1 MSRVQKNEKE
11 NDQAGEL
18 RSRIER
24 QKAKSSLPKRSK
36 VHQNKKKKSKVK
48 IKFPMIQLLA
58 LFFILLPIGFYS
70 LYTYLQDRPVHDTKS
85 DQVVIDE
92 NKGDEDKE
100 TIPTTATAADL
111 KEKKEKASAKA
122 EAEKEKKEKEK
133 EKEEA
138 EAKAKAKAEEE
149 EKRKAAKE
157 EQAKK
162 KAEEKAKAQQVAEEK
177 AKAQQVAEEKA
188 KAQQIADEKAKA
200 QQIADEKAKRE
211 AAEKKVTAERVQ
223 DAKPNKDDY
232 KVLLHTVQ
240 GEETL
245 FRISMNYYKSQEG
258 IALIREWNG
267 LNGNEISKG
276 QVLKIPIKK

>member
-11 NDQAGEL
+11 NDQVGEL

-48 IKFPMIQLLA
+48 IKLPMIQLLA

-70 LYTYLQDRPVHDTKS
+70 LYTYFQDRPLPVTKS
-85 DQVVIDE
+85 DQVVLKE
-92 NKGDEDKE
+92 EDIE
-100 TIPTTATAADL
+100 SIPTTATAEDL
-111 KEKKEKASAKA
+111 KEKESAKA
-122 EAEKEKKEKEK
+122 EAEK

-138 EAKAKAKAEEE
+138 EAKAKAQQEAKEKAKAQQEAEE
-149 EKRKAAKE
+149 KAKAQREAEAK
-157 EQAKK
+157 AKAQQE
-162 KAEEKAKAQQVAEEK
+162 AEEKAKAQQEAEEK
-177 AKAQQVAEEKA
+177 AKKA
-188 KAQQIADEKAKA
+188 
-200 QQIADEKAKRE
+200 
-211 AAEKKVTAERVQ
+211 AAEKKNVQ
-223 DAKPNKDDY
+223 AAKPDKEGY
-232 KVLLHTVQ
+232 KVVLHTVQ

>member
-58 LFFILLPIGFYS
+58 LFFILLPIGFYT
-70 LYTYLQDRPVHDTKS
+70 LYTYLQDRPVPVKKS
-85 DQVVIDE
+85 DQVVFSE
-92 NKGDEDKE
+92 EDTE
-100 TIPTTATAADL
+100 SIPTTATADDL
-111 KEKKEKASAKA
+111 KEKETAKA
-122 EAEKEKKEKEK
+122 EAEK

-138 EAKAKAKAEEE
+138 EAKAQQE
-149 EKRKAAKE
+149 
-157 EQAKK
+157 
-162 KAEEKAKAQQVAEEK
+162 AEEKAKAQQEAEEK
-177 AKAQQVAEEKA
+177 AKAQQEAEEKA
-188 KAQQIADEKAKA
+188 KAQQEAAEKAKE
-200 QQIADEKAKRE
+200 QQIADEKAKKA
-211 AAEKKVTAERVQ
+211 AAEKKKAAENVQ
-223 DAKPNKDDY
+223 AAKPDKEEY
-232 KVLLHTVQ
+232 KVVLHTVQ

-267 LNGNEISKG
+267 LNGNEISQG

>member
-48 IKFPMIQLLA
+48 IKLPMIQLLA

-70 LYTYLQDRPVHDTKS
+70 LYTYFQDRPLPVTKS
-85 DQVVIDE
+85 DQVVLKE
-92 NKGDEDKE
+92 EDKE
-100 TIPTTATAADL
+100 SIPTTATAEDL
-111 KEKKEKASAKA
+111 KEKESEKA
-122 EAEKEKKEKEK
+122 EAEK

-138 EAKAKAKAEEE
+138 EAKAKAKAQQE
-149 EKRKAAKE
+149 AK
-157 EQAKK
+157 
-162 KAEEKAKAQQVAEEK
+162 EKAKAQQEAEEK
-177 AKAQQVAEEKA
+177 AKVQREAEAKAKAQQEAEAKAKAQQEAEEKA
-188 KAQQIADEKAKA
+188 KKA
-200 QQIADEKAKRE
+200 
-211 AAEKKVTAERVQ
+211 AAEKKNVQ
-223 DAKPNKDDY
+223 AAKSDKEEY
-232 KVLLHTVQ
+232 KVVLHTVQ
-240 GEETL
+240 GKETL

-267 LNGNEISKG
+267 LNGNEISRG

>member
-24 QKAKSSLPKRSK
+24 QKAKSSFPKRSK

-48 IKFPMIQLLA
+48 IKLPMIQLLA

-70 LYTYLQDRPVHDTKS
+70 LYTYFQDRPLPVTKS
-85 DQVVIDE
+85 DQVVLKE
-92 NKGDEDKE
+92 EDKE
-100 TIPTTATAADL
+100 SIPTTATAEDL
-111 KEKKEKASAKA
+111 KEKESAKA
-122 EAEKEKKEKEK
+122 EAEK

-138 EAKAKAKAEEE
+138 EAKAKAKA
-149 EKRKAAKE
+149 KAQQEAKE
-157 EQAKK
+157 KAKAQEE
-162 KAEEKAKAQQVAEEK
+162 AEEKAKVQQEAEEK
-177 AKAQQVAEEKA
+177 AKVQQEAEEKA
-188 KAQQIADEKAKA
+188 KKA
-200 QQIADEKAKRE
+200 
-211 AAEKKVTAERVQ
+211 AAEKKNVQ
-223 DAKPNKDDY
+223 AAKSDKEEY
-232 KVLLHTVQ
+232 KVVLHTVQ

-267 LNGNEISKG
+267 LNGNEISRG

>member
-11 NDQAGEL
+11 NDQAVEL

-48 IKFPMIQLLA
+48 IKLPMIQLLA

-70 LYTYLQDRPVHDTKS
+70 LYTYFQDRPLPVTKS
-85 DQVVIDE
+85 DQVVLKE
-92 NKGDEDKE
+92 EDKE
-100 TIPTTATAADL
+100 SIPTTATAEDL
-111 KEKKEKASAKA
+111 KEKESAKA
-122 EAEKEKKEKEK
+122 EAEK

-138 EAKAKAKAEEE
+138 EAKAKAKAQQE
-149 EKRKAAKE
+149 AKE
-157 EQAKK
+157 KAKAQEE
-162 KAEEKAKAQQVAEEK
+162 AEEKAKVQREAEAKAKAQQEAEEK
-177 AKAQQVAEEKA
+177 AKVQQEAEEKA
-188 KAQQIADEKAKA
+188 KKA
-200 QQIADEKAKRE
+200 
-211 AAEKKVTAERVQ
+211 AAEKKNVQ
-223 DAKPNKDDY
+223 AAKSDKEEY
-232 KVLLHTVQ
+232 KVVLHTVQ

-267 LNGNEISKG
+267 LNGNEISRG

>member
-48 IKFPMIQLLA
+48 IKLPMIQLLA

-70 LYTYLQDRPVHDTKS
+70 LYTYFQDRPLPVTKS
-85 DQVVIDE
+85 DQVVLKE
-92 NKGDEDKE
+92 EDIE
-100 TIPTTATAADL
+100 SIPTTATAEDL
-111 KEKKEKASAKA
+111 KEKESAKA
-122 EAEKEKKEKEK
+122 EAEK

-138 EAKAKAKAEEE
+138 EAKAKAQQEAKEKAKAQQEAEE
-149 EKRKAAKE
+149 KAKAQREAEAK
-157 EQAKK
+157 AKAQQE
-162 KAEEKAKAQQVAEEK
+162 AEEKAKAQQEAEEK
-177 AKAQQVAEEKA
+177 AKAQQEAEEKA
-188 KAQQIADEKAKA
+188 KKA
-200 QQIADEKAKRE
+200 
-211 AAEKKVTAERVQ
+211 AAEKKNVQ
-223 DAKPNKDDY
+223 AAKPDKEGY
-232 KVLLHTVQ
+232 KVVLHTVQ

>member
-48 IKFPMIQLLA
+48 IKLPMIQLLA

-70 LYTYLQDRPVHDTKS
+70 LYTYFQDRPLPVTKS
-85 DQVVIDE
+85 DQVVLKE
-92 NKGDEDKE
+92 EDKE
-100 TIPTTATAADL
+100 SIPTTATAEDL
-111 KEKKEKASAKA
+111 KEKESAKA
-122 EAEKEKKEKEK
+122 EAEK

-138 EAKAKAKAEEE
+138 EAKAKVQQEAMEKAKAQQE
-149 EKRKAAKE
+149 
-157 EQAKK
+157 
-162 KAEEKAKAQQVAEEK
+162 AEEKAKAQQEAEEK
-177 AKAQQVAEEKA
+177 AKAQQEAEEKA
-188 KAQQIADEKAKA
+188 KKA
-200 QQIADEKAKRE
+200 
-211 AAEKKVTAERVQ
+211 AAEKKDVQ
-223 DAKPNKDDY
+223 AAKSDKEEY
-232 KVLLHTVQ
+232 KVVLHTVQ

-267 LNGNEISKG
+267 LNGNEISRG

>member
-48 IKFPMIQLLA
+48 IKLPMIQLLA

-70 LYTYLQDRPVHDTKS
+70 LYTYFQDRPLPVTKS
-85 DQVVIDE
+85 DQVVLKE
-92 NKGDEDKE
+92 EDKE
-100 TIPTTATAADL
+100 SIPTTATAEDL
-111 KEKKEKASAKA
+111 KEKESAKA
-122 EAEKEKKEKEK
+122 EAEK

-138 EAKAKAKAEEE
+138 EAKAKAQQE
-149 EKRKAAKE
+149 AKE
-157 EQAKK
+157 KAKAQQE
-162 KAEEKAKAQQVAEEK
+162 AEEKAKAQQEAEEK
-177 AKAQQVAEEKA
+177 AKAQQEAEEKA
-188 KAQQIADEKAKA
+188 KKA
-200 QQIADEKAKRE
+200 
-211 AAEKKVTAERVQ
+211 AAEKKNVQ
-223 DAKPNKDDY
+223 AAKPDKEGY
-232 KVLLHTVQ
+232 KVVLHTVQ

-258 IALIREWNG
+258 IALIKEWNG

>member
-48 IKFPMIQLLA
+48 IKLPMIQLLA

-70 LYTYLQDRPVHDTKS
+70 LYTYFQERPLPVTKS
-85 DQVVIDE
+85 DQVVLKE
-92 NKGDEDKE
+92 EDKE
-100 TIPTTATAADL
+100 SIPTTATAEDL
-111 KEKKEKASAKA
+111 KEKESAKA
-122 EAEKEKKEKEK
+122 EAEK

-138 EAKAKAKAEEE
+138 EAKAKAQQE
-149 EKRKAAKE
+149 AKE
-157 EQAKK
+157 KAKAQEE
-162 KAEEKAKAQQVAEEK
+162 AEEKAKVQREAEAKAKAQQEAEEK
-177 AKAQQVAEEKA
+177 AKVQQEAEEKA
-188 KAQQIADEKAKA
+188 KKA
-200 QQIADEKAKRE
+200 
-211 AAEKKVTAERVQ
+211 AAEKKNVQ
-223 DAKPNKDDY
+223 AAKSDKEAY
-232 KVLLHTVQ
+232 KVVLHTVQ

-267 LNGNEISKG
+267 LNGNEISRG

>member
-58 LFFILLPIGFYS
+58 LFFILLPIGFYI
-70 LYTYLQDRPVHDTKS
+70 LYTYLQDRPVPVTKS
-85 DQVVIDE
+85 DQVVLKE
-92 NKGDEDKE
+92 EDKE
-100 TIPTTATAADL
+100 SIPTTATADDL
-111 KEKKEKASAKA
+111 KEKESAKA
-122 EAEKEKKEKEK
+122 GAEK

-138 EAKAKAKAEEE
+138 EDKAKAEQE
-149 EKRKAAKE
+149 
-157 EQAKK
+157 
-162 KAEEKAKAQQVAEEK
+162 AEEKAKAEHE
-177 AKAQQVAEEKA
+177 AEEKA
-188 KAQQIADEKAKA
+188 KAQQIADEKAK
-200 QQIADEKAKRE
+200 KA
-211 AAEKKVTAERVQ
+211 AAEKKKAAENVQ
-223 DAKPNKDDY
+223 AAKPDKESY
-232 KVLLHTVQ
+232 KVVLHTVQ

-245 FRISMNYYKSQEG
+245 FRISMKYYKSQEG

>member
-70 LYTYLQDRPVHDTKS
+70 LYTYLQHRPVHDIKS

-133 EKEEA
+133 EETE
-138 EAKAKAKAEEE
+138 AKAKAEEE

-177 AKAQQVAEEKA
+177 AR
-188 KAQQIADEKAKA
+188 AQQIADEKAKA

-211 AAEKKVTAERVQ
+211 AAEKKVPAERVQ

>member
-1 MSRVQKNEKE
+1 MSRVQKSEKE

-48 IKFPMIQLLA
+48 KFPMIQLLA
-58 LFFILLPIGFYS
+58 LFFILLPIGFYT
-70 LYTYLQDRPVHDTKS
+70 LYTYLQDRPVPVTKS
-85 DQVVIDE
+85 DQVVFSE
-92 NKGDEDKE
+92 EPAE
-100 TIPTTATAADL
+100 SIPTTATADDL
-111 KEKKEKASAKA
+111 KEKESSKA
-122 EAEKEKKEKEK
+122 EAEKEK
-133 EKEEA
+133 EEA
-138 EAKAKAKAEEE
+138 KVKAQQE
-149 EKRKAAKE
+149 
-157 EQAKK
+157 
-162 KAEEKAKAQQVAEEK
+162 AEEKAKAQQEAEEKAKAQREAEEK
-177 AKAQQVAEEKA
+177 AKAQQEAEEKAKAQQEAAEKA
-188 KAQQIADEKAKA
+188 KAQQIADEKAK
-200 QQIADEKAKRE
+200 KAE
-211 AAEKKVTAERVQ
+211 SEKKKAADQ
-223 DAKPNKDDY
+223 AAKPDKEGY
-232 KVLLHTVQ
+232 KVVLHTVQ

>member
-24 QKAKSSLPKRSK
+24 QKAKSSLLKRSK

-48 IKFPMIQLLA
+48 IKLPMIQLLA

-70 LYTYLQDRPVHDTKS
+70 LYTYFQDRPLPVTKS
-85 DQVVIDE
+85 DQVVLKE
-92 NKGDEDKE
+92 EDKE
-100 TIPTTATAADL
+100 SIPTTATAEDI
-111 KEKKEKASAKA
+111 KEKESEKA
-122 EAEKEKKEKEK
+122 EAEK

-138 EAKAKAKAEEE
+138 EAEAKAKAQQE
-149 EKRKAAKE
+149 AK
-157 EQAKK
+157 
-162 KAEEKAKAQQVAEEK
+162 EKAKAQQEAEEK
-177 AKAQQVAEEKA
+177 AKVQQEAEEKA
-188 KAQQIADEKAKA
+188 KVQREAEAKAKA
-200 QQIADEKAKRE
+200 QQEAEEKAKKA
-211 AAEKKVTAERVQ
+211 AAEKKNVQ
-223 DAKPNKDDY
+223 AAKSDKEEY
-232 KVLLHTVQ
+232 KVVLHTVQ

-267 LNGNEISKG
+267 LNGNEISRG

>member
-70 LYTYLQDRPVHDTKS
+70 LYTYLQHRPVHDTKS

-122 EAEKEKKEKEK
+122 EAEKEKKEKE
-133 EKEEA
+133 EKEE
-138 EAKAKAKAEEE
+138 AKAKAEEE
-149 EKRKAAKE
+149 EKRKVAKE

-211 AAEKKVTAERVQ
+211 AAEKKVAAERVQ

>member
-48 IKFPMIQLLA
+48 IKLPMIQLLA

-70 LYTYLQDRPVHDTKS
+70 LYTYLQDRPLPVNES
-85 DQVVIDE
+85 DQVVLKE
-92 NKGDEDKE
+92 EDKGS
-100 TIPTTATAADL
+100 IPTTATAEGL
-111 KEKKEKASAKA
+111 KEKESAKA
-122 EAEKEKKEKEK
+122 EAEKEK
-133 EKEEA
+133 EE
-138 EAKAKAKAEEE
+138 
-149 EKRKAAKE
+149 
-157 EQAKK
+157 
-162 KAEEKAKAQQVAEEK
+162 AEEKAKAQQEAEEK
-177 AKAQQVAEEKA
+177 AKAQQEAEEKAKAQQEAEEKAKAQQEAEEKA
-188 KAQQIADEKAKA
+188 KAQQIADEKAK
-200 QQIADEKAKRE
+200 KA
-211 AAEKKVTAERVQ
+211 AAEKKKAAENVQ
-223 DAKPNKDDY
+223 AAKPDKEGY
-232 KVLLHTVQ
+232 KVVLHTVQ

-258 IALIREWNG
+258 IALIKEWNG

>member
-48 IKFPMIQLLA
+48 IKLPMIQLLA

-70 LYTYLQDRPVHDTKS
+70 LYTYFQDRPLPVTKS
-85 DQVVIDE
+85 DQVVLKE
-92 NKGDEDKE
+92 EDKE
-100 TIPTTATAADL
+100 SIPTTATAEDL
-111 KEKKEKASAKA
+111 KEKESAKA
-122 EAEKEKKEKEK
+122 EAEK

-138 EAKAKAKAEEE
+138 EAKAKAQQEAKEKAKAQQEAEE
-149 EKRKAAKE
+149 KAKVQREAEAK
-157 EQAKK
+157 AKARQE
-162 KAEEKAKAQQVAEEK
+162 AEEKAKAQQEAEEK
-177 AKAQQVAEEKA
+177 AKKA
-188 KAQQIADEKAKA
+188 
-200 QQIADEKAKRE
+200 
-211 AAEKKVTAERVQ
+211 AAEKKNVQ
-223 DAKPNKDDY
+223 AAKPDKEGY
-232 KVLLHTVQ
+232 KVVLHTVQ

>member
-48 IKFPMIQLLA
+48 IKLPMIQLLA

-70 LYTYLQDRPVHDTKS
+70 LYTYFQERPLPVTKS
-85 DQVVIDE
+85 DQVVLKE
-92 NKGDEDKE
+92 EDKE
-100 TIPTTATAADL
+100 SIPTTATAEDL
-111 KEKKEKASAKA
+111 KEKESAKA
-122 EAEKEKKEKEK
+122 EAEE

-138 EAKAKAKAEEE
+138 EAKAKAQQE
-149 EKRKAAKE
+149 AK
-157 EQAKK
+157 
-162 KAEEKAKAQQVAEEK
+162 EKAKAQQEAEEK
-177 AKAQQVAEEKA
+177 AKVQREAEAKAKAQREAEAKAKAQQEAEEKA
-188 KAQQIADEKAKA
+188 KKA
-200 QQIADEKAKRE
+200 
-211 AAEKKVTAERVQ
+211 AAEKKNVQ
-223 DAKPNKDDY
+223 AAKSDKEEY
-232 KVLLHTVQ
+232 KVVLHTVQ

-267 LNGNEISKG
+267 LNGNEISRG

>member
-48 IKFPMIQLLA
+48 IKLPMIQLLA

-70 LYTYLQDRPVHDTKS
+70 LYTYFQDRPLPVTKS
-85 DQVVIDE
+85 EQVVLKE
-92 NKGDEDKE
+92 EDIE
-100 TIPTTATAADL
+100 SIPTTATAEDL
-111 KEKKEKASAKA
+111 KEKESAKA
-122 EAEKEKKEKEK
+122 EAEK

-138 EAKAKAKAEEE
+138 EAKAKAQQEE
-149 EKRKAAKE
+149 AKE
-157 EQAKK
+157 KAKAQQE
-162 KAEEKAKAQQVAEEK
+162 AEEKAKAQQEAEEK
-177 AKAQQVAEEKA
+177 AKAQQEAEEKAKAQREAEAKAKAQQEAEEKA
-188 KAQQIADEKAKA
+188 KAQQEAEEKAK
-200 QQIADEKAKRE
+200 KA
-211 AAEKKVTAERVQ
+211 AAEKKNVQ
-223 DAKPNKDDY
+223 AAKPDKEGY
-232 KVLLHTVQ
+232 KVVLHTVQ

>member
-48 IKFPMIQLLA
+48 IKLPMIQLLA
-58 LFFILLPIGFYS
+58 LFFILLPIGFFS
-70 LYTYLQDRPVHDTKS
+70 LNTYFQERPLPVTKS
-85 DQVVIDE
+85 DQVVLKE
-92 NKGDEDKE
+92 EDKE
-100 TIPTTATAADL
+100 SIPTTATAEDL
-111 KEKKEKASAKA
+111 KEKESAKA
-122 EAEKEKKEKEK
+122 EAEK

-138 EAKAKAKAEEE
+138 EAKAKAQQE
-149 EKRKAAKE
+149 AKE
-157 EQAKK
+157 KAKAQQE
-162 KAEEKAKAQQVAEEK
+162 AEEKAKAQQEAEAKAKAQQEAAEK
-177 AKAQQVAEEKA
+177 AKAQQEAEEKA
-188 KAQQIADEKAKA
+188 KKA
-200 QQIADEKAKRE
+200 
-211 AAEKKVTAERVQ
+211 AAEKKNVQ
-223 DAKPNKDDY
+223 AAKPDKEGY
-232 KVLLHTVQ
+232 KVVLHTVQ

>member
-48 IKFPMIQLLA
+48 KFPMIQLLA
-58 LFFILLPIGFYS
+58 LFFILLPIGFYA
-70 LYTYLQDRPVHDTKS
+70 LYTYLQDRPVPVVKS
-85 DQVVIDE
+85 DQVVFSE
-92 NKGDEDKE
+92 EDTE
-100 TIPTTATAADL
+100 SIPTTATADDL
-111 KEKKEKASAKA
+111 KEKESAKA
-122 EAEKEKKEKEK
+122 EAEKEK
-133 EKEEA
+133 EE
-138 EAKAKAKAEEE
+138 
-149 EKRKAAKE
+149 
-157 EQAKK
+157 
-162 KAEEKAKAQQVAEEK
+162 AEEKAKAQREAEAKAKVQQEAEEK
-177 AKAQQVAEEKA
+177 AKAQREAEEKAKAQREAEEKAKARQEAAEKA
-188 KAQQIADEKAKA
+188 KAQQIADEKAKKVET
-200 QQIADEKAKRE
+200 EKNK
-211 AAEKKVTAERVQ
+211 AAENVQ
-223 DAKPNKDDY
+223 AAKPDKEGY
-232 KVLLHTVQ
+232 KVVLHTVQ

>member
-24 QKAKSSLPKRSK
+24 QKAKSSFPKRSK

-48 IKFPMIQLLA
+48 IKLPMIQLLA

-70 LYTYLQDRPVHDTKS
+70 LYTYFQDRPLPVTKS
-85 DQVVIDE
+85 DQVVLKE
-92 NKGDEDKE
+92 EDKE
-100 TIPTTATAADL
+100 SIPTTATAEDL
-111 KEKKEKASAKA
+111 KEKESAKA
-122 EAEKEKKEKEK
+122 EAEKEKEEA
-133 EKEEA
+133 EA
-138 EAKAKAKAEEE
+138 EAKAKAQQE
-149 EKRKAAKE
+149 AK
-157 EQAKK
+157 
-162 KAEEKAKAQQVAEEK
+162 EKAKAQQEAEEK
-177 AKAQQVAEEKA
+177 AKVQREAEAKAKAQQEAEEKA
-188 KAQQIADEKAKA
+188 KVQQEAEEKAK
-200 QQIADEKAKRE
+200 KA
-211 AAEKKVTAERVQ
+211 AAEKKNVQ
-223 DAKPNKDDY
+223 AAKSDKEEY
-232 KVLLHTVQ
+232 KVVLHTVQ

-267 LNGNEISKG
+267 LNGNEISRG

>member
-24 QKAKSSLPKRSK
+24 QKAKSALPKRSK

-58 LFFILLPIGFYS
+58 LFFILLPIGFYT
-70 LYTYLQDRPVHDTKS
+70 LYTYLQDRPVPVTKS
-85 DQVVIDE
+85 DQVVLKE
-92 NKGDEDKE
+92 EDKE
-100 TIPTTATAADL
+100 SIPTTATAEDL
-111 KEKKEKASAKA
+111 KEKESAKA
-122 EAEKEKKEKEK
+122 EAEKK
-133 EKEEA
+133 KEEA
-138 EAKAKAKAEEE
+138 EAKAKAQQE
-149 EKRKAAKE
+149 
-157 EQAKK
+157 
-162 KAEEKAKAQQVAEEK
+162 AEEKAKAKQEAEEKAKVQREAEAKAKAQQEAAEK
-177 AKAQQVAEEKA
+177 AKAQQEAEEKA
-188 KAQQIADEKAKA
+188 KKA
-200 QQIADEKAKRE
+200 
-211 AAEKKVTAERVQ
+211 AAEKKNVQ
-223 DAKPNKDDY
+223 AAKPDKEGY
-232 KVLLHTVQ
+232 KVVLHTVQ

>member
-70 LYTYLQDRPVHDTKS
+70 LYTYLQDRPLPVTKS
-85 DQVVIDE
+85 DQVVLKE
-92 NKGDEDKE
+92 EDKE
-100 TIPTTATAADL
+100 SIPTTATAEDL
-111 KEKKEKASAKA
+111 KEKESAKA
-122 EAEKEKKEKEK
+122 EAEK

-138 EAKAKAKAEEE
+138 EAKAKAQQEAEEKAKAEQE
-149 EKRKAAKE
+149 
-157 EQAKK
+157 
-162 KAEEKAKAQQVAEEK
+162 AEEKAKAQQEAEEKAKAEQEAEEK
-177 AKAQQVAEEKA
+177 AKAQQEAEEKAKAQHEAEEKA
-188 KAQQIADEKAKA
+188 KAQQEADEKAK
-200 QQIADEKAKRE
+200 KA
-211 AAEKKVTAERVQ
+211 AAEKKNVQ
-223 DAKPNKDDY
+223 AAKPDKEGY
-232 KVLLHTVQ
+232 KVVLHTVQ

>member
-58 LFFILLPIGFYS
+58 LFFILLPIGFYT
-70 LYTYLQDRPVHDTKS
+70 LYTYLQDRPVPVKKS
-85 DQVVIDE
+85 DQVVFSE
-92 NKGDEDKE
+92 EDTE
-100 TIPTTATAADL
+100 SIPTTAMADDL
-111 KEKKEKASAKA
+111 KEKESAKA
-122 EAEKEKKEKEK
+122 EAEK

-138 EAKAKAKAEEE
+138 EAKAKAQQE
-149 EKRKAAKE
+149 
-157 EQAKK
+157 
-162 KAEEKAKAQQVAEEK
+162 AEEKAKAQQEAEEK
-177 AKAQQVAEEKA
+177 AKAQQEAEEKAKAQQEAEEKAKAQQEAEEKAKAQQEAAEKA
-188 KAQQIADEKAKA
+188 KAQQIADEKAK
-200 QQIADEKAKRE
+200 KA
-211 AAEKKVTAERVQ
+211 AAEKKKAAENVQ
-223 DAKPNKDDY
+223 AAKPDKEEY
-232 KVLLHTVQ
+232 KVVLHTVQ

-267 LNGNEISKG
+267 LNGNEISQG

>member
-48 IKFPMIQLLA
+48 IKLPMIQLLA

-70 LYTYLQDRPVHDTKS
+70 LYTYFQDRPLPVTKS
-85 DQVVIDE
+85 DQVVLKE
-92 NKGDEDKE
+92 EDIE
-100 TIPTTATAADL
+100 SIPTTATAEDL
-111 KEKKEKASAKA
+111 KEKESAKA
-122 EAEKEKKEKEK
+122 EAEK

-138 EAKAKAKAEEE
+138 EAKAKAQQE
-149 EKRKAAKE
+149 AKE
-157 EQAKK
+157 KAKAQQE
-162 KAEEKAKAQQVAEEK
+162 AEEKAKAQREAEAKAKAQQEAAEK
-177 AKAQQVAEEKA
+177 AKAQQEAEEKA
-188 KAQQIADEKAKA
+188 KKA
-200 QQIADEKAKRE
+200 
-211 AAEKKVTAERVQ
+211 AAEKKNVQ
-223 DAKPNKDDY
+223 AAKPDKEGY
-232 KVLLHTVQ
+232 KVVLHTVQ